1 MQKLKHKGHYIPLT
15 LPGLNQKLSFE
26 IKRLIREKED
36 GVVKHVSTKASLNGT
51 STLTFKN
58 KAGKT
63 VTLSYRHDESGN
75 LRFAREKQFAQIESS
90 SIARS
95 VRGSRTIGRTSSISK
110 ANKKPRSSVPKGVL
124 LERGFLLAFDRLQ
137 IDQHFF
143 RVRFRFYI
151 LVDLRNLTIGSHQ
164 K

>member
-51 STLTFKN
+51 STLIFKN

-95 VRGSRTIGRTSSISK
+95 LRGSRTIGRTSSDI
-110 ANKKPRSSVPKGVL
+110 KG
-124 LERGFLLAFDRLQ
+124 
-137 IDQHFF
+137 
-143 RVRFRFYI
+143 
-151 LVDLRNLTIGSHQ
+151 
-164 K
+164 